1 MPAPKS
7 TKPAAARG
15 RRSNAATAPGAA
27 LEPAAT
33 VPPSVPQVVHA
44 STASIID
51 ACDAPSSGAK
61 AVLSAR
67 RSSSSDSENVI
78 LKLTVSGSGAPYDA
92 YDNLGSDSVFESR
105 PCELGDTT
113 PRACAA
119 VLPASTA
126 ASVTSLS
133 SSALAASSTASVTS
147 STATSSASVASAAV
161 GCAAGPDSCCN
172 NTVPTSAAA
181 FVNVHQHH
189 KVVRLLAEFE
199 EKSKNGDWPLSTSVH
214 CYWCCHRFDTTPLG
228 LPIKYVGGRFHV
240 VGCFCSLECAA
251 AYNFSAAKESVD
263 ECLNRYSMINA
274 LSVRLG
280 HARVVRPAPDRLALA
295 IFGGHM
301 GIDEFRVHGG
311 GSGGLSCSAV
321 GSSPPNHPQRQVV
334 VNCPPMQSVTQ
345 QVEEV
350 SDADLSSE
358 YRYIPID
365 TERVNRYQEKV
376 RLMRTKPLV
385 NFKNTLD
392 HSMKLKYSSSGAGTI
407 GAAPGPDVS

>member
-1 MPAPKS
+1 MPGVSGK
-7 TKPAAARG
+7 
-15 RRSNAATAPGAA
+15 RRTSKI
-27 LEPAAT
+27 L
-33 VPPSVPQVVHA
+33 
-44 STASIID
+44 
-51 ACDAPSSGAK
+51 APSSGD
-61 AVLSAR
+61 V
-67 RSSSSDSENVI
+67 SSSITQLLQQQQPQSHKQPPEPIQVTVVHATKSAAADDADPSSVAGRRRKSEEENVI
-78 LKLTVSGSGAPYDA
+78 LKLTVSGGGAPYDA
-92 YDNLGSDSVFESR
+92 YDKLGVDSVFESR
-105 PCELGDTT
+105 PCELADG
-113 PRACAA
+113 ANAN
-119 VLPASTA
+119 VN
-126 ASVTSLS
+126 ASV
-133 SSALAASSTASVTS
+133 SASASSNASVN
-147 STATSSASVASAAV
+147 ASASVPVQAPPPAPQAIP
-161 GCAAGPDSCCN
+161 GPD
-172 NTVPTSAAA
+172 
-181 FVNVHQHH
+181 VHAHH

-228 LPIKYVGGRFHV
+228 LPIKFVGGRFHV

-251 AYNFSAAKESVD
+251 AYNFSAARESVD

-274 LSVRLG
+274 LSVRMG
-280 HARVVRPAPDRLALA
+280 HSRVVRPAPDRLALA

-301 GIDEFRVHGG
+301 GIDEFRAHATQVLTSTPGG
-311 GSGGLSCSAV
+311 ER
-321 GSSPPNHPQRQVV
+321 PQRQVV

-392 HSMKLKYSSSGAGTI
+392 HSMKLKYSK
-407 GAAPGPDVS
+407 AAAE